1 MSKFYIKK
9 LTAYGENKKESSIEF
24 SPYLT
29 IICGASNTGKTYIFK
44 CIKYL
49 FGSDKL
55 EIKINSGYTKF
66 SMVLC
71 VNNKDITF
79 TREINSS
86 DIEVI
91 SNYKDIE
98 NGIYSTDYEKE
109 NNINSIYLRLFGIYE
124 DFKVPYNRNCE
135 MKRFTLR
142 MFLHMLMI
150 NEKEIERDLSIVLPK
165 ETTNKTYF
173 LSHLLYLLYETDFSV
188 YDPEDSEKTKR
199 IKKAAISKYIN
210 DKLFALKER
219 SEALKSNPSYNPNYD
234 IDKEL
239 QLLTVRLNYIE
250 TQLNETFINGQ
261 ALLKDITE
269 RNERLNECNILLNRY
284 ISLESQFTSDIQRL
298 TFISESSSIF
308 KDETENNKCPHCN
321 QILSTNNEFDVNI
334 DTINAEIFRITSQL
348 DGLMEIKNELLEE
361 IDTLN
366 DSLNELQQ
374 KKNEVDTLINTVL
387 KPEKRDIE
395 NKINTFKEYVS
406 VQSELK
412 TLESFDRQ
420 WNDDLEDLYK
430 KHPKKTSYNPFE
442 LFNIG
447 FINDIT
453 REIQTILK
461 LCDHPK
467 STSASFSMR
476 NFDIEINNNP
486 KSTNGKGF
494 TAFYNTTLVL
504 AFRKYLYET
513 ARIKPPFYIID
524 TPLLGLDVGHT
535 HVNKNNLT
543 QGIYNYFVNSVN
555 QSQLIIIENEKD
567 MPNINLKNPKI
578 KYYDFTHDEDEGRY
592 GFLLDFKD

>member
-1 MSKFYIKK
+1 MSKLYIKK

-55 EIKINSGYTKF
+55 EIKVNSGYTKF

-71 VNNKDITF
+71 VNDKDITF
-79 TREINSS
+79 TREIKSN

-91 SNYKDIE
+91 SNYEGIE
-98 NGIYSTDYEKE
+98 NGIYSTDYEKG
-109 NNINSIYLRLFGIYE
+109 NNINSVYLRLFGIYE

-135 MKRFTLR
+135 MKRFTIR

-173 LSHLLYLLYETDFSV
+173 LSHLLYLLYEIDFSV

-210 DKLFALKER
+210 DKLFALKKR
-219 SEALKSNPSYNPNYD
+219 SEVLKSTPSFNLNYD

-261 ALLKDITE
+261 SLLKDITK
-269 RNERLNECNILLNRY
+269 RNERLTECNILLNRY

-298 TFISESSSIF
+298 TFISESSFIL
-308 KDETENNKCPHCN
+308 KKETETNTCPHCN
-321 QILSTNNEFDVNI
+321 RVLSTNNEFDVNI

-348 DGLMEIKNELLEE
+348 NGLMKTKNEILVEINALNNSLNELEQKKNE
-361 IDTLN
+361 IDTL
-366 DSLNELQQ
+366 
-374 KKNEVDTLINTVL
+374 INAVL
-387 KPEKRDIE
+387 KPEKRNIE
-395 NKINTFKEYVS
+395 NKIDTFKEFIS

-412 TLESFDRQ
+412 TLESIDRQ
-420 WNDDLEDLYK
+420 WNDDLEDLNK
-430 KHPKKTSYNPFE
+430 KQPKKTSYNPFE
-442 LFNIG
+442 LFNIE
-447 FINDIT
+447 FNNDIT

-461 LCDHPK
+461 LCNHPRE
-467 STSASFSMR
+467 TSASFSMR
-476 NFDIEINNNP
+476 NFDIEINNNL
-486 KSTNGKGF
+486 KSSNGKGF
-494 TAFYNTTLVL
+494 IAFYNTILVL
-504 AFRKYLYET
+504 TFRKYLYET

-524 TPLLGLDVGHT
+524 TPLLGLDVGYT
-535 HVNKNNLT
+535 HIEKNNLIK
-543 QGIYNYFVNSVN
+543 GIYNYFISSIN

-567 MPNINLKNPKI
+567 MPAIDLNNSKI
-578 KYYDFTHDEDEGRY
+578 KYYDFTHDETKGRY
-592 GFLLDFKD
+592 GFLIDFKD

>member
-55 EIKINSGYTKF
+55 EIKVNSGYTKF

-71 VNNKDITF
+71 VNNNDITF

-91 SNYKDIE
+91 SDYKDIE

-219 SEALKSNPSYNPNYD
+219 SEALKSNPSFNPNYD

-298 TFISESSSIF
+298 TFISESSSIL

-321 QILSTNNEFDVNI
+321 QTLSINNEFDINI
-334 DTINAEIFRITSQL
+334 DTINAEIYRITSQL

-361 IDTLN
+361 IDALN

-395 NKINTFKEYVS
+395 NKINTFKEYIS

-430 KHPKKTSYNPFE
+430 KQPKKTSYNPFE

>member
-9 LTAYGENKKESSIEF
+9 LTAYGENKTPSSIEF

-55 EIKINSGYTKF
+55 EIKVNSGYTKF

-79 TREINSS
+79 TREINST

-91 SNYKDIE
+91 SNYEGIE

-109 NNINSIYLRLFGIYE
+109 NNINSVYLSLFGIHE
-124 DFKVPYNRNCE
+124 EFKVPYNRNCE

-165 ETTNKTYF
+165 ETINKTYF

-210 DKLFALKER
+210 DKLYALKER
-219 SEALKSNPSYNPNYD
+219 SEAIKNNPFFNSNYD
-234 IDKEL
+234 IDKEI

-269 RNERLNECNILLNRY
+269 RNERLNECTILLNRY
-284 ISLESQFTSDIQRL
+284 VSLESQFTSDIQRL
-298 TFISESSSIF
+298 SFISESSSIL
-308 KDETENNKCPHCN
+308 KENTEKCPHCN
-321 QILSTNNEFDVNI
+321 KQLIATNEFDVST
-334 DTINAEIFRITSQL
+334 DTINAEIYRITSQL

-361 IDTLN
+361 IETLN
-366 DSLNELQQ
+366 SSLAELQ
-374 KKNEVDTLINTVL
+374 KKKDEVDTLINTVL
-387 KPEKRDIE
+387 KPEKRNIE
-395 NKINTFKEYVS
+395 DKINTFKEYIS

-412 TLESFDRQ
+412 TLESFDKQ

-430 KHPKKTSYNPFE
+430 KQPKKTIYKPFD
-442 LFNIG
+442 LFNVD
-447 FINDIT
+447 FTNDIT
-453 REIQTILK
+453 REIQTILE
-461 LCDHPK
+461 LCDHPRYN
-467 STSASFSMR
+467 SASFNIK
-476 NFDIEINNNP
+476 NFDIEINKNS

-504 AFRKYLYET
+504 AFRKYLFEN

-535 HVNKNNLT
+535 HIEKNNLT

-567 MPNINLKNPKI
+567 MPTINLKNPKI

-592 GFLLDFKD
+592 GFLIDFTD

>member
-55 EIKINSGYTKF
+55 EIKVNSGYTKF

-71 VNNKDITF
+71 VNNNDITF

-219 SEALKSNPSYNPNYD
+219 SEALKSNPSFNPNYD

-298 TFISESSSIF
+298 TFISESSSIL
-308 KDETENNKCPHCN
+308 KDETESNKCPHCN
-321 QILSTNNEFDVNI
+321 QTLSTNNEFDVNI
-334 DTINAEIFRITSQL
+334 DTINAEIYRITSQL

-395 NKINTFKEYVS
+395 NKINTFKEYIS

-420 WNDDLEDLYK
+420 WNDDLEDLNK
-430 KHPKKTSYNPFE
+430 KQQKKTSYNPFE

-461 LCDHPK
+461 VCDHPRP
-467 STSASFSMR
+467 TSASFSMR
-476 NFDIEINNNP
+476 SFDIEINNNP

-543 QGIYNYFVNSVN
+543 QGIYNFFVNSVN

-567 MPNINLKNPKI
+567 MPNININNPKI

>member
-1 MSKFYIKK
+1 MNKFYIKK
-9 LTAYGENKKESSIEF
+9 LTAYGENKVESSIEF

-55 EIKINSGYTKF
+55 EIKVNLGYTKF
-66 SMVLC
+66 SMILC

-79 TREINSS
+79 TREVNST

-91 SNYKDIE
+91 SNYEGIE

-109 NNINSIYLRLFGIYE
+109 NNINTVYLSLLGIHE
-124 DFKVPYNRNCE
+124 ELKVPYNRNCE

-165 ETTNKTYF
+165 ESTNKTYF

-188 YDPEDSEKTKR
+188 YDPEDSEKTKL

-219 SEALKSNPSYNPNYD
+219 CEELKSNPFFNTDYD

-250 TQLNETFINGQ
+250 SQLNETFINSQ
-261 ALLKDITE
+261 SLLKDITE
-269 RNERLNECNILLNRY
+269 RNERLNECTILLDRY
-284 ISLESQFTSDIQRL
+284 VSLESQFTSDIQRL
-298 TFISESSSIF
+298 SFISESSSIL
-308 KDETENNKCPHCN
+308 KENTETIKCPHCN
-321 QILSTNNEFDVNI
+321 KVLTNPTGFDVSI
-334 DTINAEIFRITSQL
+334 DTINAEIYRITSQL
-348 DGLMEIKNELLEE
+348 DGLMVIKNELLGE
-361 IDTLN
+361 INLLN
-366 DSLNELQQ
+366 SSLADLQ
-374 KKNEVDTLINTVL
+374 KKKDEVDILINTIL

-395 NKINTFKEYVS
+395 EKINTFKEFVS
-406 VQSELK
+406 IQSELK

-430 KHPKKTSYNPFE
+430 KHPKKTSYKPYD
-442 LFNIG
+442 LFSIT
-447 FINDIT
+447 FANDIT

-467 STSASFSMR
+467 FNFASFSMKS
-476 NFDIEINNNP
+476 FDIEIDNNP

-504 AFRKYLYET
+504 AFRKYLFET

-535 HVNKNNLT
+535 HIEKNNLT
-543 QGIYNYFVNSVN
+543 QGIYNYFVNSIN

-567 MPNINLKNPKI
+567 MPTINLKNPNI

-592 GFLLDFKD
+592 GFLIDYKD

>member
-9 LTAYGENKKESSIEF
+9 LTAYGENKIESSIEF

-55 EIKINSGYTKF
+55 EIKVNSGYTKF

-79 TREINSS
+79 TREINST

-91 SNYKDIE
+91 SNYEGIE
-98 NGIYSTDYEKE
+98 NGIYSTDYERE
-109 NNINSIYLRLFGIYE
+109 NNINSVYLSLFGIHE
-124 DFKVPYNRNCE
+124 EFKVPYNRNCE

-165 ETTNKTYF
+165 ETINKTYF
-173 LSHLLYLLYETDFSV
+173 LSHLLYLLYETDFSI

-210 DKLFALKER
+210 DKLYALKER
-219 SEALKSNPSYNPNYD
+219 SEAIKNNPFLNSNYD
-234 IDKEL
+234 IDKEI

-269 RNERLNECNILLNRY
+269 RNERLNECTVLLNRY
-284 ISLESQFTSDIQRL
+284 VSLESQFTSDIQRL
-298 TFISESSSIF
+298 SFISESSSIL
-308 KDETENNKCPHCN
+308 KNEAENNKCPHCN
-321 QILSTNNEFDVNI
+321 QTLSTNNEFNVNI

-361 IDTLN
+361 IETLN
-366 DSLNELQQ
+366 SSLAELQ
-374 KKNEVDTLINTVL
+374 KKKDEVDTLINTVL
-387 KPEKRDIE
+387 KPEKRNIE
-395 NKINTFKEYVS
+395 DKINTFKEYIS

-430 KHPKKTSYNPFE
+430 KQPKKTIYKPFD
-442 LFNIG
+442 LFSVD
-447 FINDIT
+447 FSNDIT
-453 REIQTILK
+453 REIQTILE
-461 LCDHPK
+461 LCNHPRYN
-467 STSASFSMR
+467 SASFNIKS
-476 NFDIEINNNP
+476 FDIEINNNP

-494 TAFYNTTLVL
+494 TAYYNTTLVL

-535 HVNKNNLT
+535 HIIKNNLT
-543 QGIYNYFVNSVN
+543 QSIYNYFVNSVN

-567 MPNINLKNPKI
+567 MPTINLKNPKI
-578 KYYDFTHDEDEGRY
+578 KYYDFTHDEYEGRY
-592 GFLLDFKD
+592 GFLIDFTD

>member
-9 LTAYGENKKESSIEF
+9 LTAYGENKKESSIDF

-55 EIKINSGYTKF
+55 EIKVNSGYTKF

-71 VNNKDITF
+71 VNNNDITF

-109 NNINSIYLRLFGIYE
+109 NNINSVYLRLFGVYE

-219 SEALKSNPSYNPNYD
+219 SEALKSTPSFNSNYD

-261 ALLKDITE
+261 SLLKDITE

-298 TFISESSSIF
+298 TFISESSSIL
-308 KDETENNKCPHCN
+308 KDETKNNKCPYCE
-321 QILSTNNEFDVNI
+321 QTLSTNNEFDVNT

-361 IDTLN
+361 INTLN
-366 DSLNELQQ
+366 DSLNDLQQ
-374 KKNEVDTLINTVL
+374 KKNEVDILINTIL
-387 KPEKRDIE
+387 KPEKRNIE
-395 NKINTFKEYVS
+395 NKINTFKEYIS

-420 WNDDLEDLYK
+420 WNDDLEDLNK
-430 KHPKKTSYNPFE
+430 KQPKKTSYNPFE

-447 FINDIT
+447 FVNDIT

-461 LCDHPK
+461 VCEHPR

-535 HVNKNNLT
+535 HIEKNNLT
-543 QGIYNYFVNSVN
+543 QGIYNYFVNSVD

-567 MPNINLKNPKI
+567 MPNINFKNPKI
-578 KYYDFTHDEDEGRY
+578 KYYDFTHDDDEGRY
-592 GFLLDFKD
+592 GFLIDYKD

>member
-9 LTAYGENKKESSIEF
+9 LTAYGETKKESSIEF

-55 EIKINSGYTKF
+55 EINVNSGYTKF
-66 SMVLC
+66 SMALC

-124 DFKVPYNRNCE
+124 DFKVPYNRNCI

-188 YDPEDSEKTKR
+188 YNPEDGDKTIR
-199 IKKAAISKYIN
+199 IKKAAISKYIS

-219 SEALKSNPSYNPNYD
+219 SEVLKSNPTFNSNYD
-234 IDKEL
+234 IDNEL

-250 TQLNETFINGQ
+250 TQINETFINGQ
-261 ALLKDITE
+261 ALLKAITE

-298 TFISESSSIF
+298 NFVSESSSIL
-308 KDETENNKCPHCN
+308 KNKTESNKCPHCN

-348 DGLMEIKNELLEE
+348 DGLIEIKNELLEE

-395 NKINTFKEYVS
+395 NKINTFKEYIS

-430 KHPKKTSYNPFE
+430 KQPKKTSYNPFE

-461 LCDHPK
+461 VCDHPR

-476 NFDIEINNNP
+476 SFDIEINNDP
-486 KSTNGKGF
+486 KSTNGKGL
-494 TAFYNTTLVL
+494 TAFYNTILVL
-504 AFRKYLYET
+504 AFRKYLFET

-524 TPLLGLDVGHT
+524 SPLLGLDVGHT

-578 KYYDFTHDEDEGRY
+578 KLYDFTHDEDEGRY
-592 GFLLDFKD
+592 GLLLDFKD

>member
-9 LTAYGENKKESSIEF
+9 LTAYGDNKIESSIEF

-55 EIKINSGYTKF
+55 EIKVNSGYTKF

-79 TREINSS
+79 TREINST

-91 SNYKDIE
+91 SNYEGVE

-109 NNINSIYLRLFGIYE
+109 NNINSVYLSLFGIYE
-124 DFKVPYNRNCE
+124 EFKVPYNRNCE

-165 ETTNKTYF
+165 ETINKTYF

-210 DKLFALKER
+210 DKLYALKER
-219 SEALKSNPSYNPNYD
+219 SEAIKNNPFLDSNYD
-234 IDKEL
+234 IDKEI

-269 RNERLNECNILLNRY
+269 RNERLNECTVLLNRY
-284 ISLESQFTSDIQRL
+284 VSLESQFTSDIQRL
-298 TFISESSSIF
+298 SFISESSSIL
-308 KDETENNKCPHCN
+308 KNEAENNKCPHCN
-321 QILSTNNEFDVNI
+321 QTLSTNNEFNVNI

-361 IDTLN
+361 IETLN
-366 DSLNELQQ
+366 SSLAELQ
-374 KKNEVDTLINTVL
+374 KKKDEVDTLINTVL
-387 KPEKRDIE
+387 KPEKRNIE
-395 NKINTFKEYVS
+395 DKINTFKEYIS

-430 KHPKKTSYNPFE
+430 KQPKKTIYKPFDS
-442 LFNIG
+442 FNVD
-447 FINDIT
+447 FSNDIT

-461 LCDHPK
+461 LCDHPRYN
-467 STSASFSMR
+467 SASFNIKS
-476 NFDIEINNNP
+476 FDIEINNNS

-504 AFRKYLYET
+504 AFRKYLYEN

-535 HVNKNNLT
+535 HIVKNNLT

-567 MPNINLKNPKI
+567 MPTINLQNPKV

>member
-9 LTAYGENKKESSIEF
+9 LTAYGENKIESSIEF

-55 EIKINSGYTKF
+55 EIKVNSGYTKF

-71 VNNKDITF
+71 VDNKDITF

-91 SNYKDIE
+91 SNYEGIE

-109 NNINSIYLRLFGIYE
+109 NNINSVYLSLFGIHE
-124 DFKVPYNRNCE
+124 EFKVPYNRNCE

-165 ETTNKTYF
+165 ETINKTYF

-219 SEALKSNPSYNPNYD
+219 SEAIKNNPFFNSNYD
-234 IDKEL
+234 IDKEI
-239 QLLTVRLNYIE
+239 QLLTVRLNNIE

-269 RNERLNECNILLNRY
+269 RNERLNECTILLNRY
-284 ISLESQFTSDIQRL
+284 VSLESQFTSDIQRL
-298 TFISESSSIF
+298 SFISESSSIL
-308 KDETENNKCPHCN
+308 KENTETEKCPHCN
-321 QILSTNNEFDVNI
+321 KELSKHNEFDVST
-334 DTINAEIFRITSQL
+334 DTINAEIYRITSQL

-361 IDTLN
+361 IE
-366 DSLNELQQ
+366 SLNSSLAELQ
-374 KKNEVDTLINTVL
+374 KKKDEVDTLINTVL
-387 KPEKRDIE
+387 KPEKRNIE
-395 NKINTFKEYVS
+395 DKINTFKEYIS

-430 KHPKKTSYNPFE
+430 KQPKKTIYKPFD
-442 LFNIG
+442 LFNVD
-447 FINDIT
+447 FTNDIT
-453 REIQTILK
+453 REIQTILE
-461 LCDHPK
+461 LCDHPRYN
-467 STSASFSMR
+467 SASFNIKS
-476 NFDIEINNNP
+476 FDIEINKNS

-504 AFRKYLYET
+504 AFRKYLFEN

-535 HVNKNNLT
+535 HIVKNNLT

-567 MPNINLKNPKI
+567 MPTINLKNPKI
-578 KYYDFTHDEDEGRY
+578 KYYDFTHDEGKRKLWVY
-592 GFLLDFKD
+592 

>member
-9 LTAYGENKKESSIEF
+9 LTAYGENKIESSIEF

-55 EIKINSGYTKF
+55 EIKVNSGYTKF

-79 TREINSS
+79 IREINSS

-91 SNYKDIE
+91 SNYEGVE

-109 NNINSIYLRLFGIYE
+109 NNINSVYLSLFGIHE
-124 DFKVPYNRNCE
+124 EFKVPYNRNCE

-165 ETTNKTYF
+165 ETINKTYF

-188 YDPEDSEKTKR
+188 YDPDDSEKTKR

-219 SEALKSNPSYNPNYD
+219 SKAIKNNPFFNSNYD
-234 IDKEL
+234 IDKEI
-239 QLLTVRLNYIE
+239 QLLTVRLNNIE

-269 RNERLNECNILLNRY
+269 RNERLNECTILLNRY
-284 ISLESQFTSDIQRL
+284 VSLESQFSSDIQRL
-298 TFISESSSIF
+298 SFISESSSIL
-308 KDETENNKCPHCN
+308 KENTVTEKCPHCN
-321 QILSTNNEFDVNI
+321 KELATPNEFDVST

-361 IDTLN
+361 IE
-366 DSLNELQQ
+366 SLNPSLAELQ
-374 KKNEVDTLINTVL
+374 KKKDEVDTLINTVL
-387 KPEKRDIE
+387 KPEKRNIE
-395 NKINTFKEYVS
+395 EKINTFKEFIS

-412 TLESFDRQ
+412 TLESFDKQ

-430 KHPKKTSYNPFE
+430 KQPKKTIYKPFD
-442 LFNIG
+442 LFSVDFSNE
-447 FINDIT
+447 IT
-453 REIQTILK
+453 REIQTILE
-461 LCDHPK
+461 LCNHPRYN
-467 STSASFSMR
+467 SASFNIKS
-476 NFDIEINNNP
+476 FDIEINNNP

-504 AFRKYLYET
+504 AFRKYLYEK

-535 HVNKNNLT
+535 HIVKNNLT

-592 GFLLDFKD
+592 GFLIDFTD

>member
-9 LTAYGENKKESSIEF
+9 LTAYGENKIESSIEF

-55 EIKINSGYTKF
+55 EIKVNSGYSKF

-79 TREINSS
+79 TREINST

-91 SNYKDIE
+91 SNYEGVE

-109 NNINSIYLRLFGIYE
+109 NNINSVYLSLFGIHE
-124 DFKVPYNRNCE
+124 EFKVPYNRNCE

-165 ETTNKTYF
+165 ETINKTYF

-210 DKLFALKER
+210 DKLYALKER
-219 SEALKSNPSYNPNYD
+219 SEAIKNNPFLNSNYD
-234 IDKEL
+234 IDKEI

-269 RNERLNECNILLNRY
+269 RNERLNECTILLNRY
-284 ISLESQFTSDIQRL
+284 VSLESQFTSDIQRL
-298 TFISESSSIF
+298 SFISESSSIL
-308 KDETENNKCPHCN
+308 KENTKTEKCPHCN
-321 QILSTNNEFDVNI
+321 KDLTTPNEFNVST

-361 IDTLN
+361 IETLIS
-366 DSLNELQQ
+366 SLAELQ
-374 KKNEVDTLINTVL
+374 KKKDEVDTLINTVL
-387 KPEKRDIE
+387 KPEKRNIE
-395 NKINTFKEYVS
+395 DKINTFKEYIS

-430 KHPKKTSYNPFE
+430 KQPKKTIYKPFD
-442 LFNIG
+442 LFSVD
-447 FINDIT
+447 FSNDIT
-453 REIQTILK
+453 REIQTILE

-467 STSASFSMR
+467 YNSASFNIKS
-476 NFDIEINNNP
+476 FDIEINNNS

-504 AFRKYLYET
+504 AFRKYLYEN

-535 HVNKNNLT
+535 HIVKNNLT

-567 MPNINLKNPKI
+567 MPTINLQNPKV

>member
-55 EIKINSGYTKF
+55 EIKVNSGYTKF

-71 VNNKDITF
+71 VNNNDITF

-91 SNYKDIE
+91 SDYKDIE

-219 SEALKSNPSYNPNYD
+219 SEALKSNPSFNPNYD

-284 ISLESQFTSDIQRL
+284 ISLESQFTSDIHRL
-298 TFISESSSIF
+298 TFISESSSIL

-321 QILSTNNEFDVNI
+321 QTLSINNEFDINI
-334 DTINAEIFRITSQL
+334 DTINAEIYRITSQL

-361 IDTLN
+361 IDALN

-395 NKINTFKEYVS
+395 NKINTFKEYIS

-430 KHPKKTSYNPFE
+430 KQPKKTSYNPFE

>member
-49 FGSDKL
+49 FGSDNL
-55 EIKINSGYTKF
+55 EIKVNSGYNKF

-71 VNNKDITF
+71 VNDKDITF
-79 TREINSS
+79 TREIKSS

-91 SNYKDIE
+91 SNYKGIE
-98 NGIYSTDYEKE
+98 NGIYSINYEKE
-109 NNINSIYLRLFGIYE
+109 NNINSVYLRLFGIYD

-173 LSHLLYLLYETDFSV
+173 LSHLLYLLYETDFSL

-219 SEALKSNPSYNPNYD
+219 SEALKNTSSFNLNYD
-234 IDKEL
+234 IDNEL
-239 QLLTVRLNYIE
+239 QLLTIRLNNIE
-250 TQLNETFINGQ
+250 IQLNETFINGQ

-284 ISLESQFTSDIQRL
+284 ISLESQFISDIQRL
-298 TFISESSSIF
+298 TFISESASIL
-308 KDETENNKCPHCN
+308 KDETKCKKCPHCN
-321 QILSTNNEFDVNI
+321 QTLSTNNEFDVSI

-348 DGLMEIKNELLEE
+348 DGLMEVKNKLLEE
-361 IDTLN
+361 INTLN
-366 DSLNELQQ
+366 DSLIELQQ

-395 NKINTFKEYVS
+395 NKINTFKEYIS
-406 VQSELK
+406 VRSELK
-412 TLESFDRQ
+412 TLESFNRQ
-420 WNDDLEDLYK
+420 WNDDLKDLYK
-430 KHPKKTSYNPFE
+430 KYPKKIQYNPLE
-442 LFNIG
+442 LFNID
-447 FINDIT
+447 FINDVT
-453 REIQTILK
+453 KEIQTILK
-461 LCDHPK
+461 SCDYPRSNK
-467 STSASFSMR
+467 ASFNIKS
-476 NFDIEINNNP
+476 FDIEIDNIP

-494 TAFYNTTLVL
+494 TAFYNTIVVL

-535 HVNKNNLT
+535 HIKKNNLI
-543 QGIYNYFVNSVN
+543 QGIYNYFINSIN

-567 MPNINLKNPKI
+567 MPNIDLKNPKI
-578 KYYDFTHDEDEGRY
+578 KYYNFTHDEHEDRY
-592 GFLLDFKD
+592 GFLLGFKD

>member
-219 SEALKSNPSYNPNYD
+219 SEALKSNPSFNPNYD

-298 TFISESSSIF
+298 TFISESSSIL

-430 KHPKKTSYNPFE
+430 KQPKKTSYNPFE

-524 TPLLGLDVGHT
+524 TPLLGLDVEHT

>member
-9 LTAYGENKKESSIEF
+9 LTAYGENKIESSIEF

-55 EIKINSGYTKF
+55 EIKVNSGYTKF

-79 TREINSS
+79 TREINST

-91 SNYKDIE
+91 SNYEGVE

-109 NNINSIYLRLFGIYE
+109 NNINSVYLSLFGIHE
-124 DFKVPYNRNCE
+124 EFKVPYNRNCE

-165 ETTNKTYF
+165 ETINKTYF

-210 DKLFALKER
+210 DKLYALKER
-219 SEALKSNPSYNPNYD
+219 SEAIKNNPFLNSNYD
-234 IDKEL
+234 IDKEI

-250 TQLNETFINGQ
+250 TQLNEIFINGQ

-269 RNERLNECNILLNRY
+269 RNERLNECTILLNRY
-284 ISLESQFTSDIQRL
+284 VSLESQFTSDIQRL
-298 TFISESSSIF
+298 SFISESSSIL
-308 KDETENNKCPHCN
+308 KENTKTEKCPHCN
-321 QILSTNNEFDVNI
+321 KDLTTPNEFNVST

-361 IDTLN
+361 IETLN
-366 DSLNELQQ
+366 SSLAELQ
-374 KKNEVDTLINTVL
+374 KKKDEVDTLINTVL
-387 KPEKRDIE
+387 KPEKRNIE
-395 NKINTFKEYVS
+395 DKINTFKEYIS

-430 KHPKKTSYNPFE
+430 KQPKKTIYKPFD
-442 LFNIG
+442 LFSVD
-447 FINDIT
+447 FSNDIT
-453 REIQTILK
+453 REIQTILE

-467 STSASFSMR
+467 YNSASFNIKS
-476 NFDIEINNNP
+476 FDIEINNNS

-504 AFRKYLYET
+504 AFRKYLYEN

-535 HVNKNNLT
+535 HIVKNNLT

-567 MPNINLKNPKI
+567 MPTINLKNPKI

-592 GFLLDFKD
+592 GFLIDFTD

>member
-9 LTAYGENKKESSIEF
+9 LTAYGENKLESSIEF

-55 EIKINSGYTKF
+55 EIKVNSGYTKF

-79 TREINSS
+79 TREINST

-91 SNYKDIE
+91 SNYEGIE

-109 NNINSIYLRLFGIYE
+109 NNINSVYLSLFGIHE
-124 DFKVPYNRNCE
+124 EFKVPYNRNCE

-165 ETTNKTYF
+165 ETINKTYF
-173 LSHLLYLLYETDFSV
+173 LSHLLYLLYETDFSI

-210 DKLFALKER
+210 DKLYALKER
-219 SEALKSNPSYNPNYD
+219 SEAIKNNPFLNSNYD
-234 IDKEL
+234 LDKEI

-269 RNERLNECNILLNRY
+269 RNERLNECTVLLNRY
-284 ISLESQFTSDIQRL
+284 VSLESQFTSDIQRL
-298 TFISESSSIF
+298 SFISESSSIL
-308 KDETENNKCPHCN
+308 KNEAENNKCPHCN
-321 QILSTNNEFDVNI
+321 QTLSTNNEFNVNI

-361 IDTLN
+361 IETLN
-366 DSLNELQQ
+366 SSLAELQ
-374 KKNEVDTLINTVL
+374 KKKDEVDTLINTVL
-387 KPEKRDIE
+387 KPEKRNIE
-395 NKINTFKEYVS
+395 DKINTFKEYIS

-412 TLESFDRQ
+412 TLELFDRQ

-430 KHPKKTSYNPFE
+430 KQPKKTIYKPFD
-442 LFNIG
+442 LFSVN
-447 FINDIT
+447 FSNDIT
-453 REIQTILK
+453 REIQTILE
-461 LCDHPK
+461 LCNHPRYN
-467 STSASFSMR
+467 SASFNIKS
-476 NFDIEINNNP
+476 FDIEINNNP

-535 HVNKNNLT
+535 HIIKNNLT

-592 GFLLDFKD
+592 GFLIDFTD

>member
-9 LTAYGENKKESSIEF
+9 LTAYGENKKESSIDF

-55 EIKINSGYTKF
+55 EIKVNSGYTKF

-71 VNNKDITF
+71 VNNNDITF

-86 DIEVI
+86 DIEII

-109 NNINSIYLRLFGIYE
+109 NNINSVYLRLFGVYE

-219 SEALKSNPSYNPNYD
+219 SEALKSTPSFNSNYD

-261 ALLKDITE
+261 SLLKDITE

-298 TFISESSSIF
+298 TFISESSSIL
-308 KDETENNKCPHCN
+308 KDETKNNKCPYCN
-321 QILSTNNEFDVNI
+321 QTLSTNNEFDVNT

-361 IDTLN
+361 INTLN
-366 DSLNELQQ
+366 DSLNDLQQ
-374 KKNEVDTLINTVL
+374 KKNEVDILINTIL
-387 KPEKRDIE
+387 KPEKRNIE
-395 NKINTFKEYVS
+395 NKINTFKEYIS

-420 WNDDLEDLYK
+420 WNDDLEDLNK
-430 KHPKKTSYNPFE
+430 KQQKKTSYNPFE

-447 FINDIT
+447 FVNDIT

-461 LCDHPK
+461 VCEHPR

-535 HVNKNNLT
+535 HIEKNNLT
-543 QGIYNYFVNSVN
+543 QGIYNYFVNSVD

-567 MPNINLKNPKI
+567 MPNINIKNPKI

-592 GFLLDFKD
+592 GFLIDYKD

>member
-9 LTAYGENKKESSIEF
+9 LTAYGDNKIESSIEF

-55 EIKINSGYTKF
+55 EIKVNSGYTKF

-79 TREINSS
+79 TREINST

-91 SNYKDIE
+91 SNYEGVE

-109 NNINSIYLRLFGIYE
+109 NNINSVYLRLFGIHE
-124 DFKVPYNRNCE
+124 EFKVPYNRNCE

-165 ETTNKTYF
+165 ETINKTYF

-210 DKLFALKER
+210 DKLYALKER
-219 SEALKSNPSYNPNYD
+219 SEAIKNNPFLNSNYD
-234 IDKEL
+234 IDKEI

-269 RNERLNECNILLNRY
+269 RNERLNECTILLNRY
-284 ISLESQFTSDIQRL
+284 VSLESQFTSDIQRL
-298 TFISESSSIF
+298 SFISESSSIL
-308 KDETENNKCPHCN
+308 KENTKTEKCPHCN
-321 QILSTNNEFDVNI
+321 KDLTTPNEFNVST

-361 IDTLN
+361 IETLN
-366 DSLNELQQ
+366 SSLAELQ
-374 KKNEVDTLINTVL
+374 KKKDEVDTLINTVL
-387 KPEKRDIE
+387 KPEKRNIE
-395 NKINTFKEYVS
+395 DKINTFKEYIS
-406 VQSELK
+406 FQSELK

-430 KHPKKTSYNPFE
+430 KQPKKTIYKPFD
-442 LFNIG
+442 LFSVD
-447 FINDIT
+447 FSNDIT
-453 REIQTILK
+453 REIQTILE

-467 STSASFSMR
+467 YNSASFNIKS
-476 NFDIEINNNP
+476 FDIEINNNS

-494 TAFYNTTLVL
+494 TAFYNTALVL
-504 AFRKYLYET
+504 AFRKYLYEN

-535 HVNKNNLT
+535 HIVKNNLT

-567 MPNINLKNPKI
+567 MPTINLKNPKI

-592 GFLLDFKD
+592 GFLIDFTD

>member
-219 SEALKSNPSYNPNYD
+219 SEALKSNPSFNPNYD

-298 TFISESSSIF
+298 TFISESSSIL

-395 NKINTFKEYVS
+395 NKINAFKEYIS

-430 KHPKKTSYNPFE
+430 KKPKKTSYNPFE

-467 STSASFSMR
+467 STSASFSIR

-535 HVNKNNLT
+535 HINKNNLT

>member
-9 LTAYGENKKESSIEF
+9 LTVYGENKIESSIDF

-55 EIKINSGYTKF
+55 EIKVNSGYTKF

-79 TREINSS
+79 TREINST

-91 SNYKDIE
+91 SNYEGIE

-109 NNINSIYLRLFGIYE
+109 NNINSVYLSLFGIHE
-124 DFKVPYNRNCE
+124 EFKVPYNRNCE

-165 ETTNKTYF
+165 ETINKTYF
-173 LSHLLYLLYETDFSV
+173 LSHLLYLLYETDFSI

-210 DKLFALKER
+210 DKLYALKER
-219 SEALKSNPSYNPNYD
+219 SEAIKNNPFLNSNYD
-234 IDKEL
+234 LDKEI

-269 RNERLNECNILLNRY
+269 RNERLNECTVLLNRY
-284 ISLESQFTSDIQRL
+284 VSLESQFTSDIQRL
-298 TFISESSSIF
+298 SFISESSSIL
-308 KDETENNKCPHCN
+308 KNEAENNKCPHCN
-321 QILSTNNEFDVNI
+321 QTLSTNNEFNVNI

-361 IDTLN
+361 IETLN
-366 DSLNELQQ
+366 SSLAELQ
-374 KKNEVDTLINTVL
+374 KKKDEVDTLINTVL
-387 KPEKRDIE
+387 KPEKRNIE
-395 NKINTFKEYVS
+395 DKINTFKEYIS

-412 TLESFDRQ
+412 TLELFDRQ

-430 KHPKKTSYNPFE
+430 KQPKKTIYKPFD
-442 LFNIG
+442 LFSVN
-447 FINDIT
+447 FSNDIT
-453 REIQTILK
+453 RKIQTILE
-461 LCDHPK
+461 LCNHPRYN
-467 STSASFSMR
+467 SASFNIKS
-476 NFDIEINNNP
+476 FDIEINNNP

-535 HVNKNNLT
+535 HIIKNNLT

-592 GFLLDFKD
+592 GFLIDFTD

>member
-219 SEALKSNPSYNPNYD
+219 SEALKSNPSFNPNYD

-250 TQLNETFINGQ
+250 TQLNETFINGR

-298 TFISESSSIF
+298 TFISESSSIL

-395 NKINTFKEYVS
+395 NKINAFKEYIS

-430 KHPKKTSYNPFE
+430 KKPKKTSYNPFE

-467 STSASFSMR
+467 STSASFSIR

-535 HVNKNNLT
+535 HINKNNLT

>member
-9 LTAYGENKKESSIEF
+9 LTAYGENKIESSIEF

-55 EIKINSGYTKF
+55 EIKVNSGYTKF

-71 VNNKDITF
+71 FNNKDITF

-91 SNYKDIE
+91 SNYEGVE

-109 NNINSIYLRLFGIYE
+109 NNINSVYLSLFGIHE
-124 DFKVPYNRNCE
+124 EFKVPLNRNCE

-165 ETTNKTYF
+165 EPSIKTYF

-188 YDPEDSEKTKR
+188 YDPEDSKKTKR

-219 SEALKSNPSYNPNYD
+219 SEAIKNNPFFNSNYD
-234 IDKEL
+234 VDKEI

-269 RNERLNECNILLNRY
+269 RNERLNECTILLNRY
-284 ISLESQFTSDIQRL
+284 VSLESQFTSDIQRL
-298 TFISESSSIF
+298 SFISESSFIL
-308 KDETENNKCPHCN
+308 KNKAENNKCPHCN
-321 QILSTNNEFDVNI
+321 QTLSTNNEFNVNI

-348 DGLMEIKNELLEE
+348 DGLMEIKNELLGE
-361 IDTLN
+361 INKLN
-366 DSLNELQQ
+366 SSLAELQ
-374 KKNEVDTLINTVL
+374 KKKDEVDTLINTVL
-387 KPEKRDIE
+387 KPEKRNIE
-395 NKINTFKEYVS
+395 EKINKFKEFIS
-406 VQSELK
+406 IQSELK

-420 WNDDLEDLYK
+420 WNDDLEGLYK
-430 KHPKKTSYNPFE
+430 KQPKKNIYKPFD
-442 LFNIG
+442 LFSID
-447 FINDIT
+447 FSNDIT
-453 REIQTILK
+453 REIQTILE
-461 LCDHPK
+461 LCDHPRYNN
-467 STSASFSMR
+467 ASFNIKS
-476 NFDIEINNNP
+476 FDIEINNNP

-535 HVNKNNLT
+535 HIVKNNLT

-578 KYYDFTHDEDEGRY
+578 KYYYFTHDENEGRY
-592 GFLLDFKD
+592 GFLIDFSD

>member
-9 LTAYGENKKESSIEF
+9 LTAYGDNKIESSIEF

-55 EIKINSGYTKF
+55 EIKVNSGYTKF

-79 TREINSS
+79 TREINST

-91 SNYKDIE
+91 SNYEGVE

-109 NNINSIYLRLFGIYE
+109 NNINSVYLSLLGIHE
-124 DFKVPYNRNCE
+124 EFKVPYNRNCE

-165 ETTNKTYF
+165 ETINKTYF
-173 LSHLLYLLYETDFSV
+173 LSHLLYLLYGTDFSV

-210 DKLFALKER
+210 DKLYALKER
-219 SEALKSNPSYNPNYD
+219 SEAIKNNPFLNSNYD
-234 IDKEL
+234 IDKEI

-269 RNERLNECNILLNRY
+269 RNERLNECTILLNRY
-284 ISLESQFTSDIQRL
+284 VSLESQFTSDIQRL
-298 TFISESSSIF
+298 SFISESSSIL
-308 KDETENNKCPHCN
+308 KENTKTEKCPHCN
-321 QILSTNNEFDVNI
+321 KDLTTPNEFNVST

-361 IDTLN
+361 IETLN
-366 DSLNELQQ
+366 SSLAELQ
-374 KKNEVDTLINTVL
+374 KKKDEVDTLINTVL
-387 KPEKRDIE
+387 KPEKRNIE
-395 NKINTFKEYVS
+395 DKINTFKEYIS

-430 KHPKKTSYNPFE
+430 KQPKKTIYKPFD
-442 LFNIG
+442 LFSVD
-447 FINDIT
+447 FSNDIT
-453 REIQTILK
+453 REIQTILE

-467 STSASFSMR
+467 YNSASFNIKS
-476 NFDIEINNNP
+476 FDIEINNNS

-535 HVNKNNLT
+535 HIIKNNLT

-567 MPNINLKNPKI
+567 MPTINLKNPKI
-578 KYYDFTHDEDEGRY
+578 KYYDFTHDENEGRY
-592 GFLLDFKD
+592 GFLIDFTD

>member
-9 LTAYGENKKESSIEF
+9 LTAYGENKKKSSIDF

-55 EIKINSGYTKF
+55 EIKVNSGYTKF

-71 VNNKDITF
+71 VNNNDITF

-109 NNINSIYLRLFGIYE
+109 NNINSVYLRLFGVYE

-219 SEALKSNPSYNPNYD
+219 SEALKSTPSFNSNYD

-261 ALLKDITE
+261 SLLKDITE

-298 TFISESSSIF
+298 TFISESSSIL
-308 KDETENNKCPHCN
+308 KDETKNNKCPYCE
-321 QILSTNNEFDVNI
+321 QTLSTNNEFDVNT

-361 IDTLN
+361 INTLN
-366 DSLNELQQ
+366 DSLNDLQQ
-374 KKNEVDTLINTVL
+374 KKNEVDILINTIL
-387 KPEKRDIE
+387 KPEKRNIE
-395 NKINTFKEYVS
+395 NKINTFKEYIS

-420 WNDDLEDLYK
+420 WNDDLEDLNK
-430 KHPKKTSYNPFE
+430 KQPKKTSYNPFE

-447 FINDIT
+447 FVNDIT

-461 LCDHPK
+461 VCEHPR

-535 HVNKNNLT
+535 HIEKNNLT
-543 QGIYNYFVNSVN
+543 QGIYNYFVNSVD

-567 MPNINLKNPKI
+567 MPNINFKNPKI

-592 GFLLDFKD
+592 GFLIDYKD

>member
-9 LTAYGENKKESSIEF
+9 ITAYGENKKESSIEF

-49 FGSDKL
+49 LGSDKL
-55 EIKINSGYTKF
+55 EIKVNSGYTKF

-71 VNNKDITF
+71 VNDKDITF
-79 TREINSS
+79 AREIKSS

-91 SNYKDIE
+91 SNYEGIE

-109 NNINSIYLRLFGIYE
+109 NNINSVYLRLFGIYE

-219 SEALKSNPSYNPNYD
+219 SEALKSNPSFNPNYD
-234 IDKEL
+234 IDKDL

-298 TFISESSSIF
+298 TFISESSSIL
-308 KDETENNKCPHCN
+308 KDETESNKCPHCN
-321 QILSTNNEFDVNI
+321 QTLSTNNEFDVNI

-361 IDTLN
+361 INALN
-366 DSLNELQQ
+366 DSLSELQQ
-374 KKNEVDTLINTVL
+374 KKDEVDNLINTVL

-395 NKINTFKEYVS
+395 NKINTFKEYIS

-430 KHPKKTSYNPFE
+430 KQPKKTSYNPFE

-447 FINDIT
+447 FTNDIT

-461 LCDHPK
+461 LCDHPR
-467 STSASFSMR
+467 SSSASFSIR

-486 KSTNGKGF
+486 KATNGKGF

-535 HVNKNNLT
+535 HLNKNNLT

>member
-9 LTAYGENKKESSIEF
+9 LTAYGENKKESSIDF

-55 EIKINSGYTKF
+55 EIKVNSGYTKF

-71 VNNKDITF
+71 VNNNDITF

-109 NNINSIYLRLFGIYE
+109 NNINSVYLRLFGVYE

-219 SEALKSNPSYNPNYD
+219 SEALKSTPAFNSNYD

-261 ALLKDITE
+261 SLLKDITE

-298 TFISESSSIF
+298 TFISESSSIL
-308 KDETENNKCPHCN
+308 KDETKNNKCPYCN
-321 QILSTNNEFDVNI
+321 QTLSTNNEFDVNT

-361 IDTLN
+361 INTLN
-366 DSLNELQQ
+366 DSLNDLQQ
-374 KKNEVDTLINTVL
+374 KKNEVDILINTIL
-387 KPEKRDIE
+387 KPEKRNIE
-395 NKINTFKEYVS
+395 NKINTFKEYIS
-406 VQSELK
+406 IQSELK

-420 WNDDLEDLYK
+420 WNDDLEDLNK
-430 KHPKKTSYNPFE
+430 KQPKKTSYNPFE

-447 FINDIT
+447 FVNDIT

-461 LCDHPK
+461 VCEHPR

-535 HVNKNNLT
+535 HIEKNNLT
-543 QGIYNYFVNSVN
+543 QGIYNYFVNSVD

-567 MPNINLKNPKI
+567 MPNINIKNPKI

-592 GFLLDFKD
+592 GFLIDYKD

>member
-55 EIKINSGYTKF
+55 EIKVNLGYTKF
-66 SMVLC
+66 SMILC
-71 VNNKDITF
+71 INNKDITF
-79 TREINSS
+79 TREVNST

-91 SNYKDIE
+91 SNYEGVE

-109 NNINSIYLRLFGIYE
+109 NNINAVYLSLFGIHE

-173 LSHLLYLLYETDFSV
+173 LSHLLYLLYGTDFSV
-188 YDPEDSEKTKR
+188 YDLEDSEKTKR

-219 SEALKSNPSYNPNYD
+219 CEELKSNPFFNTNYD

-250 TQLNETFINGQ
+250 SQLNETFINGQ
-261 ALLKDITE
+261 SLLKDITE
-269 RNERLNECNILLNRY
+269 KNERLNECTILLDRY
-284 ISLESQFTSDIQRL
+284 VSLESQFTSDIQRL

-308 KDETENNKCPHCN
+308 KEETEKNKCPHCN
-321 QILSTNNEFDVNI
+321 QILSPNNEFDVNT

-361 IDTLN
+361 IKIIN
-366 DSLNELQQ
+366 SFLNELMQ
-374 KKNEVDTLINTVL
+374 KKEEIDSLINTVL

-395 NKINTFKEYVS
+395 EKINTFKEYIS

-412 TLESFDRQ
+412 TLKSFDRQ

-430 KHPKKTSYNPFE
+430 KQPKKTYYNPFE

-447 FINDIT
+447 FQNDMT
-453 REIQTILK
+453 REIQTILE

-467 STSASFSMR
+467 SSSASFSMR
-476 NFDIEINNNP
+476 SFDVEINNNP

-494 TAFYNTTLVL
+494 TAFYNTTLIL
-504 AFRKYLYET
+504 AFRKYLFDT
-513 ARIKPPFYIID
+513 ARIKPAFYIID

-535 HVNKNNLT
+535 HAVKNNLT
-543 QGIYNYFVNSVN
+543 QGIYNYFINSTN

-578 KYYDFTHDEDEGRY
+578 KYYDFTHDENIGRY
-592 GFLLDFKD
+592 GFLYDHKD

>member
-219 SEALKSNPSYNPNYD
+219 SEALKSNPSFNPNYD

-298 TFISESSSIF
+298 TFISESSSIL

-395 NKINTFKEYVS
+395 NKINAFKEYIS

-430 KHPKKTSYNPFE
+430 KKPKKTSYNPFE

-467 STSASFSMR
+467 STSASFSIR

-535 HVNKNNLT
+535 HINKNNLT

-578 KYYDFTHDEDEGRY
+578 KYYDFTHNEDEGRY

>member
-55 EIKINSGYTKF
+55 EIKVNSGYTKF

-71 VNNKDITF
+71 VNNNDITF

-135 MKRFTLR
+135 MKRYNLS
-142 MFLHMLMI
+142 MCLHMLMI

-219 SEALKSNPSYNPNYD
+219 SEALKSNPSFNPNYD

-298 TFISESSSIF
+298 TFISESSSIL
-308 KDETENNKCPHCN
+308 KDETESNKCPHCN
-321 QILSTNNEFDVNI
+321 QTLSTNNEFDVNI
-334 DTINAEIFRITSQL
+334 DTINAEIYRITSQL

-395 NKINTFKEYVS
+395 NKINTFKEYIS

-420 WNDDLEDLYK
+420 WNDDLEDLNK
-430 KHPKKTSYNPFE
+430 KQQKKTSYNPFE

-461 LCDHPK
+461 VCDHPRP
-467 STSASFSMR
+467 TSASFSMR
-476 NFDIEINNNP
+476 SFDIEINNNP

-535 HVNKNNLT
+535 HVNKKNLT
-543 QGIYNYFVNSVN
+543 QGTYNFFVNSVN

-567 MPNINLKNPKI
+567 MPNININNPKI
-578 KYYDFTHDEDEGRY
+578 KYYDCTDDEDEGRY

>member
-55 EIKINSGYTKF
+55 EIKVNSGYTKF

-71 VNNKDITF
+71 VNNNDITF

-109 NNINSIYLRLFGIYE
+109 NNINSIYLRLFGVYE

-219 SEALKSNPSYNPNYD
+219 SEALKSNPSFNPNYD

-298 TFISESSSIF
+298 TFISESSSIL
-308 KDETENNKCPHCN
+308 KDETESNKCPHCN

-334 DTINAEIFRITSQL
+334 DTINAEIYRITSQL

-361 IDTLN
+361 IDDLN

-374 KKNEVDTLINTVL
+374 KKKQVDTLINTVL

-395 NKINTFKEYVS
+395 NKINTFKEYIS

-412 TLESFDRQ
+412 TLELFDRQ
-420 WNDDLEDLYK
+420 WNDDLEDLNK
-430 KHPKKTSYNPFE
+430 KQPKKTSYNPFE

-453 REIQTILK
+453 REIQAILK
-461 LCDHPK
+461 VCNHPR

-476 NFDIEINNNP
+476 SFDIEINNNP

-494 TAFYNTTLVL
+494 TAFYNTILVL
-504 AFRKYLYET
+504 AFRKYLFET

-535 HVNKNNLT
+535 HIKKNNLT
-543 QGIYNYFVNSVN
+543 EGIYNYFVNSVD

-592 GFLLDFKD
+592 GFLIDYKE